1 MLQEMQEWMFV
12 VLFTSQTNNLETE
25 GHCRACLIAAVLN
38 SYTVIPDAC
47 AKGEAGHFEMS
58 VLASGFVWHRV
69 CPD

>member
-12 VLFTSQTNNLETE
+12 VLFTSQTNNLETG

-47 AKGEAGHFEMS
+47 AKGEAGT
-58 VLASGFVWHRV
+58 LR
-69 CPD
+69 